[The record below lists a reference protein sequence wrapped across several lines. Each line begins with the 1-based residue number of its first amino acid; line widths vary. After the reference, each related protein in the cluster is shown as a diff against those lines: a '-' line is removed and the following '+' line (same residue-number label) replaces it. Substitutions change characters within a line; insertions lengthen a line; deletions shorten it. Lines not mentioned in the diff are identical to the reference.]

1 VAVLLSLLSACAY
14 GVSDFLGGIFARR
27 STAWQVATTGQASS
41 TLCITLAALVV
52 AGAPVGTD
60 FAWGALAGTGS
71 GLGAAFLYR
80 GLAGATMSVVAPISA
95 VGCALLPVLAGLALG
110 ERPTPTAAVG
120 IVLAFPAIAL
130 ISFVRDPDPGHRGG
144 VLDGVLAGVGFG
156 LMFIALGRTTDD
168 AGLAPL
174 ALMYLCST
182 VSVVAVATLLRQR
195 WRPRVAA
202 DWRGAVMGPIG
213 VTAVIAFYLATKH
226 GLLSIVAV
234 ITALYPASTVLLA
247 AALLKERVAPWQSLG
262 LVVAA
267 LAVGLVAWG

>member
-1 VAVLLSLLSACAY
+1 LRLRCARPAGDGTSSTCRRGGRCSCGTPRSRSTPTDSRTRPDVRGWTSTCWSTTRGSGSPVARERTGSPSRVGATTAALRPRRRCSGPTLTTVAVLLSLLSACAY

-144 VLDGVLAGVGFG
+144 VL
-156 LMFIALGRTTDD
+156 
-168 AGLAPL
+168 
-174 ALMYLCST
+174 
-182 VSVVAVATLLRQR
+182 
-195 WRPRVAA
+195 
-202 DWRGAVMGPIG
+202 
-213 VTAVIAFYLATKH
+213 
-226 GLLSIVAV
+226 
-234 ITALYPASTVLLA
+234 
-247 AALLKERVAPWQSLG
+247 
-262 LVVAA
+262 
-267 LAVGLVAWG
+267 